1 MNEMFRYDLKH
12 RRETWN
18 GGLLMA
24 KDVDRAAEASANTEL
39 AVGVRVRVRRPGQS
53 TETSGTVVEDF
64 GGVVGVPVDIGT
76 THISDPARRWA
87 IMLDTGS
94 LEFLDSEHLSIE

>member
-1 MNEMFRYDLKH
+1 
-12 RRETWN
+12 
-18 GGLLMA
+18 
-24 KDVDRAAEASANTEL
+24 
-39 AVGVRVRVRRPGQS
+39 
-53 TETSGTVVEDF
+53 VVEDF

>member
-1 MNEMFRYDLKH
+1 MFRYDLKD

-24 KDVDRAAEASANTEL
+24 EDVDRAAEASANREL
-39 AVGVRVRVRRPGQS
+39 AVGVRVRVRPGQS

-64 GGVVGVPVDIGT
+64 GDDVGIPVDIGT

-87 IMLDTGS
+87 IMLDTGG
-94 LEFLDSEHLSIE
+94 LEFLDSEHLSVE